1 MFPDAVKLFF
11 LPMLIL
17 SVVAIIY
24 GAYVTLMQ
32 KDMKRLIA
40 YSSVSHM
47 GFVTLGIFTL
57 NNTGIEGG
65 ILQMINHGI
74 ITGALFLC
82 IGMIYERTHTRLI
95 DDYGGLSKTVPVYAV
110 FFTIFVLAAIGLPGM
125 NAFMGEF
132 LILSGAFK
140 ANMIIAGLSIIGV
153 VLGAAYMIWLYY
165 RVILNEINLK
175 TKSMLSDLT
184 SREVI
189 TLIPLVLLVFFI
201 GVQPE
206 ALLSF
211 MHVSVEHLLNQLHNS
226 APADSNQM
234 YDMAIKLI
242 ERIRG

>member
-1 MFPDAVKLFF
+1 
-11 LPMLIL
+11 
-17 SVVAIIY
+17 
-24 GAYVTLMQ
+24 
-32 KDMKRLIA
+32 
-40 YSSVSHM
+40 
-47 GFVTLGIFTL
+47 
-57 NNTGIEGG
+57 
-65 ILQMINHGI
+65 
-74 ITGALFLC
+74 
-82 IGMIYERTHTRLI
+82 
-95 DDYGGLSKTVPVYAV
+95 
-110 FFTIFVLAAIGLPGM
+110 M

-132 LILSGAFK
+132 LILSGTFK

-226 APADSNQM
+226 APADSDQM